1 MVKLYNKISNFLQ
14 LYVFI
19 LVREAMINNIQ
30 NINLN
35 SANAPKTSKNK
46 GASLITTETN
56 LIGQIQ
62 ADALTT
68 AQKDEKKKK
77 IAKWSIVGAVGVTAV
92 GLILGGK
99 FIPKSF
105 YKKIGNFVSEKMQQ
119 GSENAKKLAQ
129 KVSNLFKKTETVAN
143 VSLNVNGGKDAYF
156 KILFGMDAKKHPK
169 FLNKHPKLLSIFT
182 KIKTVIAAPFNAID
196 KWTSD
201 LYRAATKGTIKG
213 KWTAIGKK
221 VQKSNNLITETLKSI
236 PEADKGKKVIIG
248 GIEKTARE
256 WADDVAELIGKQKGA
271 IEDGFG
277 KSARQG
283 IFSQMDDSMRDLAT
297 EFRGEVARSVKE
309 KGQRGNLKKFIV
321 GDLVKGRKETLAGV
335 VDGNL
340 SRLTNASKTGYSDQ
354 IETIMAG
361 LADAGVIDKTT
372 HTKKIAPMLSKIKT
386 GMERGATSIKED
398 AFDKFRDINMG
409 CAPTDFLLTA
419 GEIGALGLYASQ
431 AKTKEEKTSVMLTTA
446 IPLGL
451 GIAGTTAATL
461 GMVSGLKA
469 LLMGGAI
476 SLGSSIIGK
485 SIDKI
490 YRKNHNTEN
499 QKPTIVTLELPKEI
513 QESALVKT
521 VDKVVETVADA

>member
-1 MVKLYNKISNFLQ
+1 
-14 LYVFI
+14 
-19 LVREAMINNIQ
+19 MINNIQ
-30 NINLN
+30 NINFN
-35 SANAPKTSKNK
+35 SANAPKTNKNK

-56 LIGQIQ
+56 LVGQIQ

-77 IAKWSIVGAVGVTAV
+77 IAKWSIVGATGVTLVGV
-92 GLILGGK
+92 ILGGK

-105 YKKIGNFVSEKMQQ
+105 YKKIGDFVSEKMQK
-119 GSENAKKLAQ
+119 GSDGVRKAAKKA
-129 KVSNLFKKTETVAN
+129 SELFKKTETVAN

-156 KILFGMDAKKHPK
+156 KILFGMDASKHPK
-169 FLNKHPKLLSIFT
+169 FLNKHPKMLKVFT
-182 KIKTVIAAPFNAID
+182 AVKKVVAAPFNAID
-196 KWTSD
+196 KWASN

-213 KWTAIGKK
+213 KWAKIGKR
-221 VQKSNNLITETLKSI
+221 VQKSNNLITETLKNI
-236 PEADKGKKVIIG
+236 PEADKGKKIVIG
-248 GIEKTARE
+248 GIEKTASQ
-256 WADDVAELIGKQKGA
+256 WADEVAELIGKQGGA

-283 IFSQMDDSMRDLAT
+283 IFSQMDDSMKDLAT

-321 GDLVKGRKETLAGV
+321 GDLVKGRKETLASV
-335 VDGNL
+335 VDDNL
-340 SRLTNASKTGYSDQ
+340 SKLTNAGSTGYSDQ

-361 LADAGVIDKTT
+361 LADAGVVDKTT

-386 GMERGATSIKED
+386 SMQKGASSIKED

-490 YRKNHNTEN
+490 YRKNHNTEG
-499 QKPTIVTLELPKEI
+499 QKPSIVTFELPKEI

>member
-1 MVKLYNKISNFLQ
+1 
-14 LYVFI
+14 
-19 LVREAMINNIQ
+19 MINNIQ

-201 LYRAATKGTIKG
+201 LYRAAG
-213 KWTAIGKK
+213 
-221 VQKSNNLITETLKSI
+221 
-236 PEADKGKKVIIG
+236 
-248 GIEKTARE
+248 
-256 WADDVAELIGKQKGA
+256 
-271 IEDGFG
+271 
-277 KSARQG
+277 
-283 IFSQMDDSMRDLAT
+283 
-297 EFRGEVARSVKE
+297 
-309 KGQRGNLKKFIV
+309 
-321 GDLVKGRKETLAGV
+321 
-335 VDGNL
+335 
-340 SRLTNASKTGYSDQ
+340 
-354 IETIMAG
+354 
-361 LADAGVIDKTT
+361 
-372 HTKKIAPMLSKIKT
+372 
-386 GMERGATSIKED
+386 
-398 AFDKFRDINMG
+398 
-409 CAPTDFLLTA
+409 
-419 GEIGALGLYASQ
+419 
-431 AKTKEEKTSVMLTTA
+431 
-446 IPLGL
+446 
-451 GIAGTTAATL
+451 
-461 GMVSGLKA
+461 
-469 LLMGGAI
+469 
-476 SLGSSIIGK
+476 
-485 SIDKI
+485 
-490 YRKNHNTEN
+490 
-499 QKPTIVTLELPKEI
+499 
-513 QESALVKT
+513 
-521 VDKVVETVADA
+521 